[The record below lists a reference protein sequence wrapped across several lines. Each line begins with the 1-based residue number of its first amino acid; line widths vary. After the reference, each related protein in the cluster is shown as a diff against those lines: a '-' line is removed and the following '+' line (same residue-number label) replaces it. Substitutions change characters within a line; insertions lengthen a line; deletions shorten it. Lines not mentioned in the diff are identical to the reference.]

1 MIEKKERR
9 TCRAFTPKS
18 EENRCLIQAK
28 YQTSSM
34 STCLTYIHNLYIK
47 LYLSKSKKKRAQF
60 HVLHSS
66 CTQPLKKLR
75 NQEKRKKIKE
85 EIPHQSFDLIYTAH
99 KIKCLFFCCDMYS
112 CHCPPPS
119 PDLCFNQHGFNG
131 KNETTHCSNKKARE
145 IRAIFPSPLPPHYSP
160 TYFLLLRKP

>member
-47 LYLSKSKKKRAQF
+47 LYLSKSKKKESPIPCPTLLMYIAFEEVTKSR
-60 HVLHSS
+60 
-66 CTQPLKKLR
+66 KK
-75 NQEKRKKIKE
+75 ETKIKE
-85 EIPHQSFDLIYTAH
+85 EIPH
-99 KIKCLFFCCDMYS
+99 
-112 CHCPPPS
+112 
-119 PDLCFNQHGFNG
+119 
-131 KNETTHCSNKKARE
+131 
-145 IRAIFPSPLPPHYSP
+145 
-160 TYFLLLRKP
+160 